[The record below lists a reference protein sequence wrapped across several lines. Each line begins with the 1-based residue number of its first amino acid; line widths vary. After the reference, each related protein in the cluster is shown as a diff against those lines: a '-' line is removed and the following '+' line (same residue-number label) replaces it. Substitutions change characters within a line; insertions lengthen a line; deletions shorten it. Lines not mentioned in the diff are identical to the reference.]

1 MKGCAR
7 VTMWRVRR
15 AAVVC
20 SMFLLNAEAE
30 QRSAAVETL
39 WSLAAVGAV
48 WWHRAV

>member
-7 VTMWRVRR
+7 VTMWRVRC